1 VAKKTVNA
9 LNALNK
15 LIEEQKALAERAEAA
30 RTAAALELGM
40 VVLDAGGVALTAGQL
55 KVAVEAAV
63 AAAKTTSAKRVGVP
77 GTGGANG

>member
-9 LNALNK
+9 LSALNK

-40 VVLDAGGVALTAGQL
+40 VVLDA
-55 KVAVEAAV
+55 EAAV
-63 AAAKTTSAKRVGVP
+63 AAAKTVPAKRQASP
-77 GTGGANG
+77 ATGGANG